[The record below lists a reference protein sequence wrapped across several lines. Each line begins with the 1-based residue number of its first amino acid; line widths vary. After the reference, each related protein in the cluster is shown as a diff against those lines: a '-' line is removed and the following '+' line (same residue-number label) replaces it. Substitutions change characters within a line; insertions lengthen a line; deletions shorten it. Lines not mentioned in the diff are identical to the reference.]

1 MFEVEKNGY
10 KRSEVD
16 FYIRRLDDDF
26 QKILGKSEER
36 LENVKNNIAALTVEL
51 NEYSQVVP
59 QYKSEIESLR
69 ERLLNIRRWANN
81 ASEARYLKQDVDAIL
96 AGLVTQVLAET
107 DKLEE
112 LKPVIAAQTEGETTV
127 NVRPL
132 NPDDFFEILAT
143 NKNLKLDEALSGFD
157 FFDNNPFRQKAEKKL
172 KKIEA
177 KKNKRASR

>member
-36 LENVKNNIAALTVEL
+36 LENVKHNIAALTVEL

-69 ERLLNIRRWANN
+69 ERLYNIRKWANN

-96 AGLVTQVLAET
+96 ASLITQTLAET

-112 LKPVIAAQTEGETTV
+112 LKPLGADAVSGSPD
-127 NVRPL
+127 VRPL
-132 NPDDFFEILAT
+132 VADDFFEVLAT

-157 FFDNNPFRQKAEKKL
+157 FFDNNPFRQKAEKRL
-172 KKIEA
+172 KKMEA
-177 KKNKRASR
+177 KRNKRANR